1 MGGRSMKVAIGCDHG
16 GFEHKEAVKKH
27 LENKKIKVIDVGTD
41 SNESVDYPIFG
52 IAVAEKVR
60 DKKVDFGI
68 VICTSGEGITIAANK
83 VKGIRAGIGYN
94 DDVSRLIREHNNAN
108 VIGFGGSQ
116 MKVEDVLR
124 RVDIF
129 LNTKFDGGERH
140 KRRVKLIS
148 DYETK

>member
-1 MGGRSMKVAIGCDHG
+1 MKVAIGCDHG

-60 DKKVDFGI
+60 DKKADFGI

>member
-1 MGGRSMKVAIGCDHG
+1 MKVAIGCDHG